1 VTRIAVTGA
10 SGFVGSHTARALLAN
25 GNEVVLVARHP
36 TAAAN
41 PSGDRTTWVTADIND
56 EAALARAFKG
66 CESVIHCAGI
76 NLERGS
82 QTYGKVHV
90 RGTVTV
96 VRAARSAGVPRIALV
111 SFLRARPACG
121 SAYHESKWAAEEIVR
136 ASGLSYTVVK
146 AGVIYGKGDH
156 MLDHLSRALNSFPV
170 FLLVG
175 FGSRRTLR
183 PVAVADVAR
192 ILAASVDDD
201 RLARVTVPVL
211 GPEELT
217 LELAVRR
224 VASEIRRRPRYV
236 PAPIAVHRALAWV
249 LERAM
254 TIPLVSAA
262 QVRILAEG
270 IVVPLL
276 APDQLPDD
284 LMPLTRFS
292 SQSMRDGVP
301 PNRRFT
307 RADLRAF
314 DRAG

>member
-1 VTRIAVTGA
+1 MTRIAVTGA
-10 SGFVGSHTARALLAN
+10 SGFVGSHTARALVAN
-25 GNEVVLVARHP
+25 GNDLVLIARHP
-36 TAAAN
+36 NLVTQPTGA
-41 PSGDRTTWVTADIND
+41 RTTWVTADIND
-56 EAALARAFKG
+56 EAVLTRAFTG

-82 QTYGKVHV
+82 QTYGMVHV
-90 RGTVTV
+90 RGTETV

-121 SAYHESKWAAEEIVR
+121 SAYHESKWAAEEIVHG
-136 ASGLSYTVVK
+136 SGLSYTVVK

-170 FLLVG
+170 VLLVG
-175 FGSRRTLR
+175 FGSRHTLR
-183 PVAVADVAR
+183 PVAVADMAR

-211 GPEELT
+211 GPEELS

-224 VASEIRRRPRYV
+224 VASEIGRRPRYV
-236 PAPIAVHRALAWV
+236 PAPITVHRGLAWV

-254 TIPLVSAA
+254 TVPLVSSA

-270 IVVPLL
+270 IVVPVL
-276 APDQLPDD
+276 APDRLPDD
-284 LMPLTRFS
+284 LVPTTRFT
-292 SQSMRDGVP
+292 SQSIRDGLP

-307 RADLRAF
+307 RAGLRAF
-314 DRAG
+314 DRAR

>member
-1 VTRIAVTGA
+1 MTRIAVTGA

-25 GNEVVLVARHP
+25 GNDVVLIARHP
-36 TAAAN
+36 NLVAFPT
-41 PSGDRTTWVTADIND
+41 GDRTTWVTADIND
-56 EAALARAFKG
+56 EAALARAFNG

-82 QTYGKVHV
+82 QTYSGVHV
-90 RGTVTV
+90 RGTETV
-96 VRAARSAGVPRIALV
+96 VRAARFTGVPRIALV

-136 ASGLSYTVVK
+136 GSGLSYTVVK
-146 AGVIYGKGDH
+146 AGVIYGQGDH

-175 FGSRRTLR
+175 LGSRRTLR

-224 VASEIRRRPRYV
+224 LASEIGRRPLYV
-236 PAPIAVHRALAWV
+236 PAPIAVHRALAWL

-270 IVVPLL
+270 IVDPVL
-276 APDQLPDD
+276 APDRLPDD
-284 LMPLTRFS
+284 LIPLTRFS
-292 SQSMRDGVP
+292 RESIREGLP

-307 RADLRAF
+307 RADLRSF

>member
-1 VTRIAVTGA
+1 VTKVAVTGA
-10 SGFVGSHTARALLAN
+10 SGFVGSHTARALLAD
-25 GNEVVLVARHP
+25 GNQVVLIARH
-36 TAAAN
+36 AN
-41 PSGDRTTWVTADIND
+41 LASIPAGERATWVTADIGD
-56 EAALARAFKG
+56 DAALARAFKG

-76 NLERGS
+76 NLQRGS
-82 QTYGKVHV
+82 QTYGRVHV
-90 RGTVTV
+90 RGTDAV
-96 VRAARSAGVPRIALV
+96 VRAARSAGVPRIAFV

-136 ASGLSYTVVK
+136 RSGLSYTVVK

-183 PVAVADVAR
+183 PVAVADVVR
-192 ILAASVDDD
+192 VLVASVHDE
-201 RLARVTVPVL
+201 RLGRVTVPLL

-217 LELAVRR
+217 LALAVRR
-224 VASEIRRRPRYV
+224 VASEIGRRPRYI
-236 PAPIAVHRALAWV
+236 PAPIAMHRALAWV

-254 TIPLVSAA
+254 TVPLVSAA

-270 IVVPLL
+270 IVEPVLSPDRL
-276 APDQLPDD
+276 ADD
-284 LMPLTRFS
+284 LIPRARFS
-292 SQSMRDGVP
+292 PQSIRDGLP

-314 DRAG
+314 HRAG